1 MIMLTEKQQAV
12 LDFICTHVAEHS
24 FPPTRME
31 ISAHFGFASPN
42 AADCYLKELV
52 KKGYITIRRGTSR
65 GMKVIRQGN
74 IKPRGI
80 PEGWQLVPK
89 DLTFE
94 MAVAAAPF
102 ANASVKEY
110 YKALLAA
117 APKVKNV

>member
-1 MIMLTEKQQAV
+1 MIILTEKQQAV
-12 LDFICTHVAEHS
+12 LDFISEYIAENS

-31 ISAHFGFASPN
+31 ICAQFGYASPN

-74 IKPRGI
+74 VKTRGI

-89 DLTFE
+89 VLTFE

-117 APKVKNV
+117 APEAENV